1 MSLKDNIN
9 ALFQPKTVA
18 VIGAS
23 SAPGKVGHTVVANMQ
38 EAGFTG
44 TIYPVN
50 PKADTILGLPVI
62 KKIDDLPE
70 GIDLAVIV
78 VPVAAVVPSMEAL
91 AAKKIRSAVII
102 TAGFKEVGK
111 EGFVLEQKLIE
122 LCEAHDIAMVGPNC
136 LGLISTQDNNNAS
149 FAAGYPEKG
158 TIAFFSQSGALCTA
172 ILDWALGEN
181 VGFSK
186 FISLGNKAV
195 INEANM
201 LEYLRTD
208 PNTSVI
214 LGYIENVE
222 HGADFIEQ
230 AAKVSREKP
239 VIIIKSGTTTAGA
252 KAASSHT
259 GAIAGSDAAYT
270 AAFRKTGVIR
280 ANDMATLFDLAQAFS
295 CQPLPK
301 GPGLCVVTNSGG
313 PGILAADATEK
324 STLNMA
330 RLSNSTIERMKEFLP
345 PYASLYN
352 PIDLIGDA
360 PAERYRKTLEVVVDD
375 PQVHA
380 ILVLLTPTASAEII
394 ETAQAII
401 DVAKT
406 TDKPIFVNYMGGLR
420 TKPGMQ
426 MLGEAG
432 IPCSIYPEPLI
443 ASIETMYQYNLWR
456 QTPAQEYPAIKRNR
470 QKARLV
476 INEARAKGATE
487 VVEFQAQEVLR
498 AYNLP
503 TPNTVLARSSE
514 EAVAGAAKIGYPVV
528 LKIASPQISHKSDV
542 GGVKVNLA
550 DAEAVKNAFF
560 DITARA
566 QRLRPEAYIAGCLV
580 QEMAP
585 KGCKEIIIGFKRDDQ
600 FGPLL
605 MFGLGGIYVEILK
618 DIAFRLAPLGRDDAK
633 AIIREIKSYMLLKG
647 VRGEPPV
654 NFQAIEDI
662 LLTMSELALDFPEI
676 YEAEFNPVLVNAEQA
691 IVADVRITLSA
702 Q

>member
-1 MSLKDNIN
+1 MSCRDNIH
-9 ALFQPKTVA
+9 ALFAPKHIA

-23 SAPGKVGHTVVANMQ
+23 AVPGKVGHTVVNNLL
-38 EAGFTG
+38 EAGYPG
-44 TIYPVN
+44 RIYPVN
-50 PKADTILGLPVI
+50 PKADAILGLPVTKRI
-62 KKIDDLPE
+62 EELPE
-70 GIDLAVIV
+70 GLDLAVIV
-78 VPVAAVVPSMEAL
+78 VPVAAVLPSMEAL
-91 AAKKIRSAVII
+91 AARNIKAAIII

-111 EGFVLEQKLIE
+111 EGYVLEQRLIE
-122 LCEAHDIAMVGPNC
+122 LCKAHNIAMVGPNC
-136 LGLISTQDNNNAS
+136 LGLISTQDHNNAS
-149 FAAGYPEKG
+149 FAAGYPTEG
-158 TIAFFSQSGALCTA
+158 SIAFFSQSGALCTA

-195 INEANM
+195 INEADM
-201 LEYLRTD
+201 LKYLRTD
-208 PNTSVI
+208 PHTTVI

-222 HGADFIEQ
+222 NGASFIEE
-230 AAKVSREKP
+230 AARISREKP
-239 VIIIKSGTTTAGA
+239 VIMIKSGTTAAGA

-280 ANDMATLFDLAQAFS
+280 ADDMATLFDLAQAFS
-295 CQPLPK
+295 RQPLPK

-313 PGILAADATEK
+313 PGILAADATER
-324 STLNMA
+324 SPLLNMA
-330 RLSNSTIERMKEFLP
+330 RLSSTTIDQLKEFLP

-360 PAERYRKTLEVVVDD
+360 PAERYRKTLEVVVND

-380 ILVLLTPTASAEII
+380 ILVLLTPTASAEIV
-394 ETAQAII
+394 ETATAII

-420 TKPGMQ
+420 TRPGVA
-426 MLGEAG
+426 MLAEAG

-443 ASIETMYQYNLWR
+443 KSIETMYGYSLWR
-456 QTPAQEYPAIKRNR
+456 QTPAQEYPEIRRNR

-476 INEARAKGATE
+476 IAEARTKGATE

-503 TPNTVLARSSE
+503 TPQTVLARSSD
-514 EAVAGAAKIGYPVV
+514 EAVAGAEKIGYPVV

-542 GGVKVNLA
+542 GGVKVNLP

-566 QRLRPEAYIAGCLV
+566 QRMRPEAYIAGCLV

-585 KGCKEIIIGFKRDDQ
+585 KGCKELIIGFSRDEQ

-605 MFGLGGIYVEILK
+605 MFGLGGIYVEVLK

-633 AIIREIKSYMLLKG
+633 QIIREIKSAMLLKG
-647 VRGEPPV
+647 VRGEAPV
-654 NFQAIEDI
+654 NFQAIEEI
-662 LLTMSELALDFPEI
+662 LLAMSQLALDFPEI
-676 YEAEFNPVLVNAEQA
+676 QEAEFNPVLVNAEKA
-691 IVADVRITLSA
+691 VVADVRITLRA
-702 Q
+702 